1 MFLVHKKGFV
11 AGKKMVDGLVPYDFF
26 CEDNPAINLFVFTG
40 AGALG
45 KPVEE
50 QTLWGFTRLERF
62 EALSSTLVAN
72 KKNQGWFQSVNV
84 LTGPAQNGTQTV
96 KFQRVSKIIKH
107 VSVNNRVASK
117 AGYEILTDEGDTYFT
132 LKQVPGHSA
141 QTVIYAADQ

>member
-40 AGALG
+40 AGAAG
-45 KPVEE
+45 KHVEE

-62 EALSSTLVAN
+62 EALSHTLVAN
-72 KKNQGWFQSVNV
+72 RKNDGWFQSVSV
-84 LTGPAQNGTQTV
+84 MTGPAHNGTRSV
-96 KFQRVSKIIKH
+96 MFQRVLKIIKH
-107 VSVNNRVASK
+107 VSPPNK
-117 AGYEILTDEGDTYFT
+117 AAYEILTDEGDTYFT
-132 LKQVPGHSA
+132 LKPAADLSA

>member
-1 MFLVHKKGFV
+1 MH
-11 AGKKMVDGLVPYDFF
+11 A
-26 CEDNPAINLFVFTG
+26 TS
-40 AGALG
+40 
-45 KPVEE
+45 
-50 QTLWGFTRLERF
+50 TTRCRSGTAAPRKSPTARIIA
-62 EALSSTLVAN
+62 EALTSTLVAN

>member
-40 AGALG
+40 AGASG

-62 EALSSTLVAN
+62 EALTGTLVSN
-72 KKNQGWFQSVNV
+72 KKNQDWFQSVNV
-84 LTGPAQNGTQTV
+84 LTGPAQNGTQSV
-96 KFQRVSKIIKH
+96 KFQRVLKIIKH
-107 VSVNNRVASK
+107 VSVTSK

-132 LKQVPGHSA
+132 LKPAVGHSA

>member
-1 MFLVHKKGFV
+1 MAVKCSLNLPEGDKGFGVIKPSGSDQTV
-11 AGKKMVDGLVPYDFF
+11 AL
-26 CEDNPAINLFVFTG
+26 
-40 AGALG
+40 
-45 KPVEE
+45 
-50 QTLWGFTRLERF
+50 
-62 EALSSTLVAN
+62 
-72 KKNQGWFQSVNV
+72 

-132 LKQVPGHSA
+132 VKQVPGHSA